1 VSQRGAVGRRGF
13 ARLVWRRG
21 RMMALAALWGWY
33 WAAKK
38 GMETE
43 RERERDR
50 ERDRDREREKDG
62 HIVSPYGSRGVVAS
76 ARQGNARSVG
86 STVAAWA
93 SHVAAASNVASG
105 LSHGSGHKKNPS
117 RMWRY
122 GGGDV
127 GAGSGY
133 PKKAM
138 SPQSKKGE
146 NYQSA
151 ASGDKAMSPRRGKGQ
166 QVGGGADGNK
176 DGEGMRE
183 REGCLSSTKASDL

>member
-1 VSQRGAVGRRGF
+1 MSQRGAVGRRGF

-33 WAAKK
+33 WAAKE

-43 RERERDR
+43 RERERGR
-50 ERDRDREREKDG
+50 EGEREKGG
-62 HIVSPYGSRGVVAS
+62 HIVSPYGPRGVVAS
-76 ARQGNARSVG
+76 AREGNGRSVG

-105 LSHGSGHKKNPS
+105 LSHGSGHKKNLS

-138 SPQSKKGE
+138 SPQSKKAVS
-146 NYQSA
+146 YQSTT
-151 ASGDKAMSPRRGKGQ
+151 SGDKTMSPRRGKSQ
-166 QVGGGADGNK
+166 QVDGGAGGNK
-176 DGEGMRE
+176 NGEGMKE

>member
-43 RERERDR
+43 RERERER
-50 ERDRDREREKDG
+50 ERDG
-62 HIVSPYGSRGVVAS
+62 HIVSPYGPRGVVAS

-105 LSHGSGHKKNPS
+105 LSHGSGHKKNLS

-133 PKKAM
+133 PKKVM
-138 SPQSKKGE
+138 SPRSKKGE
-146 NYQSA
+146 SYQSA

-166 QVGGGADGNK
+166 QVGGGGAEGNK